1 MNISKLKLTIDSTTI
16 QYSSEVNA
24 FIDNKSYALSL
35 LSLRYHKKMFAPGHI
50 VAKIQ
55 IKEASQ
61 SATKAAPALDKV
73 VSLFS
78 GKTVTLSDD
87 KSKVAENYYV
97 HIVSPEYRRLSD
109 GQYVYVTLQIYSPD
123 HKLTQNKFCK
133 TYVNQKLSADI
144 LSLGDKSIMAKA
156 GFTTS
161 NTDFK
166 NLNFLNYAYVDKKET
181 DTKKQV
187 KSREF
192 LQPYLVQY
200 NESFYDLV
208 ARTANRCGEF
218 FFYENGKLN
227 LGLAPDAEP
236 STKKVDIYQDDALS
250 INYENSSPAIISDV
264 DDCFVNTM
272 GSSPKLYTN
281 KDYVTYDEVPFEDYL
296 GMDFQEDSFM
306 TLPEAIFT
314 DAWTEI
320 CKDLNTLLGYAS
332 LSSMISKIGVRIT
345 DAVANG
351 FSKKNKANKKGNEKW
366 VKSSDGKGASL
377 HASEQYDSA
386 NKTARLYGSML
397 TSEDQKQNYEFR
409 QGLSSK
415 FYQFVSRAIDHVSPK
430 MVKVNVGSQQAS
442 FSLGQYVVFE
452 SKANVAA
459 NEASDAPKPYDKYI
473 VIDVEEVLKSDSN
486 EPIAQHLTLL
496 PCYTAAVSKNNI
508 STILR
513 VPCPPRAV
521 PFTKTSGTQRAFIAK
536 SGDPQGFGR
545 VCILYPWQ
553 KEKDVPSP
561 WIRMAVPFAPN
572 DSGKC
577 QGGFYFQ
584 PNPGDEVLVDYE
596 NGNIEHPFVIG
607 TLYSG
612 RSSISKS
619 TRIIASQRGHSI
631 QFNDGDTIEDFVG
644 GIFPASTLVDKHL
657 KMCGFSLKDWGIPS
671 GEENVFAGGVSICDK
686 WGLYRIDA
694 SATKRAV
701 SINSPFGKV
710 DINAFTGIS
719 ISAPNGDIKIAG
731 KNITLEAGNEVKI
744 VSGKNIDEKEHDGG
758 MLGDLVKDTVSN
770 LVSTEL
776 APATDMSLERTIFEC
791 FCKPVAGTLSIQSGR
806 YMMLTAGGGKVA
818 IPNKGYSVNGLHKK
832 DEENSKRLKL
842 TKSILEIN
850 SLSDTYY
857 DSLSQAYDTY
867 LKKYD
872 AVKDLPIFKDLKS
885 IKPNAKDVYEAYCSK
900 TQELKATDLQ
910 YNGQHPQADQDDLLV
925 KMKEIRAA
933 SVDLQEKTET
943 LFKLTW
949 ETNDNMYWKEMN
961 QVRTALIVD
970 RFPAVVKNLK
980 DKKEKFA
987 MKADEIKQDA
997 YKKALSRMMIEQ
1009 LIGKLKIYAQIP
1021 EKPTDEVKFSSFDDY
1036 ANNVKW
1042 SKYVSQLDD
1051 YEKSMSVVS
1060 KVASA
1065 VVDNVVD
1072 SMTKN
1077 LKFYKNYSEK
1087 DVWDSCKSGEILM
1100 ADKGKRE
1107 TINIVNGVL
1116 NRTPNTD
1123 GYDKQ
1128 IKDLLANI

>member
-486 EPIAQHLTLL
+486 EPIAQHVTLL

-508 STILR
+508 STMLR

-758 MLGDLVKDTVSN
+758 TLGDLVKDTVSN

-818 IPNKGYSVNGLHKK
+818 IPNRGYSANGLKKK
-832 DEENSKRLKL
+832 DEDNVKKLKLSKSILKINDKVDEWYNSIATLYENCKQSLDSVKSHPNFDKL
-842 TKSILEIN
+842 TKPDKTKLFEVLCNSTKNFKLADVTFSENNTDVNRTEIR
-850 SLSDTYY
+850 D
-857 DSLSQAYDTY
+857 Y
-867 LKKYD
+867 L
-872 AVKDLPIFKDLKS
+872 
-885 IKPNAKDVYEAYCSK
+885 NAAR
-900 TQELKATDLQ
+900 LKAPSLLNKVKEWSEQ
-910 YNGQHPQADQDDLLV
+910 EFPADPNTYC
-925 KMKEIRAA
+925 E
-933 SVDLQEKTET
+933 
-943 LFKLTW
+943 
-949 ETNDNMYWKEMN
+949 EMN
-961 QVRTALIVD
+961 QVRKSLAD
-970 RFPAVVKNLK
+970 NMFPEFVGKIKGKTEDFTSSK
-980 DKKEKFA
+980 DAIGSAANKKELK
-987 MKADEIKQDA
+987 
-997 YKKALSRMMIEQ
+997 RMMIEK
-1009 LIGKLKIYAQIP
+1009 LIGKLKVVAQCP
-1021 EKPTDEVKFSSFDDY
+1021 EGTNQAETFSSKADY
-1036 ANNVKW
+1036 GNDAKW
-1042 SKYVSQLDD
+1042 EKYVKMLDD
-1051 YEKSMSVVS
+1051 YDKSLSVVG

-1065 VVDNVVD
+1065 VGDKFNE

-1077 LKFYKNYSEK
+1077 LNPFVTYNENQ
-1087 DVWDSCKSGEILM
+1087 VWDICKQGEILF
-1100 ADKGKRE
+1100 ADKGKKE

-1116 NRTPNTD
+1116 NRTPNVD

-1128 IKDLLANI
+1128 LKDLLANI